1 MQIMHDPI
9 LQMISYVL
17 LGLIRVS
24 GGLHVDNALIVTPF
38 LARSFRKSVLHH
50 GEETGFA
57 HAK

>member
-1 MQIMHDPI
+1 MHDPI